1 MGDRPVT
8 PGTYVIVKPE
18 GYGSREG
25 YYRGSTVAF
34 LVRLD
39 GEEAVIRRLRGGYPG
54 KRSPTGGRP
63 PSLMKPVRVLAARLV
78 REATAREVALHR
90 VETPLQP
97 REAA

>member
-1 MGDRPVT
+1 MT
-8 PGTYVIVKPE
+8 PGTYVIVKPD
-18 GYGSREG
+18 GPGSREG

-39 GEEAVIRRLRGGYPG
+39 GEEAVIRRLRGRGVGWRIAVTP
-54 KRSPTGGRP
+54 RP

-78 REATAREVALHR
+78 REATTREVQLHR

-97 REAA
+97 PVAA